1 MLLMKFRLRLIYLS
15 FILFVTSCGNE
26 SKLFP
31 GFTVTKS
38 GIHYKLITLGDTR
51 QKPEPM
57 NYISVS
63 VAYRTLSDSMFFHG
77 TRKFQLAETQLQGS
91 IDECFMLMELGDS
104 ATFYISASTF
114 FTQTLETTLPHF
126 IAPGSF
132 MRVDIKLLEIQT
144 EKQYLQEK
152 EAFLKWIEDFGEYE
166 KVLLKQYLE
175 GQPLAFEPT
184 GSGLY
189 YIPVQHGTGNLIA
202 KGDTITVHYEGRFF
216 NGKFFDSTRKR
227 NEPFVFVYGQRWQVI
242 PGLEEAIGM
251 MRKSEKSLFIIPSS
265 LAFGQGGSTTGLVP
279 AFTSVIFEVEIV
291 DVKPGLK

>member
-1 MLLMKFRLRLIYLS
+1 MKYHFWPIYL
-15 FILFVTSCGNE
+15 FIILFIASCSNE

-31 GFTVTKS
+31 GYSVSNS
-38 GIHYKLITLGDTR
+38 GIHYRLITLGDSR
-51 QKPEPM
+51 VKPSPQD
-57 NYISVS
+57 YITVS
-63 VAYRTLSDSMFFHG
+63 VAYRTLSDSIFFHG
-77 TRKFQLAETQLQGS
+77 TRKFQLSESQFPGS
-91 IDECFMLMELGDS
+91 IDECFLLMEQGDS
-104 ATFYISASTF
+104 ATFYISADAF
-114 FTQTLETTLPHF
+114 FSQTIETTLPQF
-126 IAPGSF
+126 IQPGSL
-132 MRVDIKLLEIQT
+132 MRVDINLLEIQT

-184 GSGLY
+184 GSGMY
-189 YIPVQHGTGNLIA
+189 YIPVQHGTGNIIA
-202 KGDTITVHYEGRFF
+202 KGDTITVHFEGRFF

-227 NEPFVFVYGQRWQVI
+227 NEPFVFVYGQKWQVI

-251 MRKSEKSLFIIPSS
+251 MRRSEKSLFIIPSS
-265 LAFGQGGSTTGLVP
+265 LAFGQGGSTTGIVP

>member
-1 MLLMKFRLRLIYLS
+1 MKYHFWPIYL
-15 FILFVTSCGNE
+15 FIILFIASCSNE

-31 GFTVTKS
+31 GYSVSNS
-38 GIHYKLITLGDTR
+38 GIHYRLITLGDSR
-51 QKPEPM
+51 VKPSPQD
-57 NYISVS
+57 YITVS
-63 VAYRTLSDSMFFHG
+63 VAYRTLSDSIFFHG
-77 TRKFQLAETQLQGS
+77 TRKFQLSESQFPGS
-91 IDECFMLMELGDS
+91 IDECFLLMEQGDS
-104 ATFYISASTF
+104 ATFYISADAF
-114 FTQTLETTLPHF
+114 FSQTIETTLPQF
-126 IAPGSF
+126 IQPGSL
-132 MRVDIKLLEIQT
+132 MRVDINLLEIQT

-184 GSGLY
+184 GSGMY
-189 YIPVQHGTGNLIA
+189 YIPVQHGTGNIIA
-202 KGDTITVHYEGRFF
+202 KGDTITLHFEGRFF

-227 NEPFVFVYGQRWQVI
+227 NEPFVFVYGQKWQVI

-251 MRKSEKSLFIIPSS
+251 MRRSEKSLFIIPSS
-265 LAFGQGGSTTGLVP
+265 LAFGQGGSTTGIVP